1 MAASRKPKPA
11 PVLAAHREHPR
22 RFEDFQFVY
31 PVLSRR
37 SRGISIGLN
46 TNPNK
51 VCNFDC
57 VYCQVDRGS
66 APAVRCFDL
75 ATAEAELRTLVDLV
89 QSGALAKVP
98 PFDTV
103 PAQLRR
109 LNDIALSGDGEPT
122 TLKNF
127 LGVIEMVV
135 RHKPRGVKLVLIT
148 NATGLE
154 RADVQRGLALMDAHD
169 GEVWAK
175 LDAGTSEYYRQVDRS
190 GIAFE
195 RILQNIA
202 ATARVRPVVIQ
213 SLFLKLHGNGP
224 SVEEV
229 SAYCDRLRDIVA
241 GGGKIKLVQICTVAR
256 RAMTVVNGVPAWQF
270 VAALTDVEVD
280 ALADVVRQRT
290 SLPVESYYGQA

>member
-1 MAASRKPKPA
+1 M
-11 PVLAAHREHPR
+11 
-22 RFEDFQFVY
+22 
-31 PVLSRR
+31 
-37 SRGISIGLN
+37 
-46 TNPNK
+46 
-51 VCNFDC
+51 
-57 VYCQVDRGS
+57 
-66 APAVRCFDL
+66 
-75 ATAEAELRTLVDLV
+75 
-89 QSGALAKVP
+89 
-98 PFDTV
+98 
-103 PAQLRR
+103 
-109 LNDIALSGDGEPT
+109 
-122 TLKNF
+122 
-127 LGVIEMVV
+127 
-135 RHKPRGVKLVLIT
+135 
-148 NATGLE
+148 
-154 RADVQRGLALMDAHD
+154 
-169 GEVWAK
+169 
-175 LDAGTSEYYRQVDRS
+175 DRS

-256 RAMTVVNGVPAWQF
+256 RAMTEVNGVPAWQF